1 MAITPLPAAPLP
13 SDSTLQFN
21 TKTFAWVAALEDW
34 TDETNATATAVTASQ
49 VAAAASA
56 SASAASAVQSA
67 DQVALAAAQV
77 VLATAQVDLAEDAAD
92 ASEVSA
98 LAAAAATNAVLWVS
112 GTTYSVGSLVFSPLD
127 ARIYRRIIAG
137 AGTTDPSL
145 DAVNWIQLVRVVDQD
160 DVGTDANEIPLNQF
174 LGTMAYQD
182 YSTQT
187 LGFLVADLPAA
198 GTIGRYAHVTDGD
211 SGLGW
216 GDTVVNAGSPPG
228 ATPYLVF
235 DNGTNWTVAGK

>member
-21 TKTFAWVAALEDW
+21 TKTFAWVAAIEDW
-34 TDETNATATAVTASQ
+34 TDEANATAVSAD
-49 VAAAASA
+49 AARDAASV
-56 SASAASAVQSA
+56 SATQSAASATASANSASDADDSA
-67 DQVALAAAQV
+67 DAAA
-77 VLATAQVDLAEDAAD
+77 TSAET
-92 ASEVSA
+92 
-98 LAAAAATNAVLWVS
+98 AAAATNAVLWVS